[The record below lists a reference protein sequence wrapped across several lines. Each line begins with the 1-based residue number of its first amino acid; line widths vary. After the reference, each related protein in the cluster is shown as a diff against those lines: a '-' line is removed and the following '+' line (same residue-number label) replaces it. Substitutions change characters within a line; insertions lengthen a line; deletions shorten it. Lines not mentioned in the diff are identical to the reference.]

1 MRNFLLVVCVAMI
14 AQMTQS
20 AQASQLKSNIYGF
33 VEGYF
38 EQVDKA
44 PERSGGDGIT
54 EGKISDE
61 DQPHEFDTP
70 NISIMIKSTKGS
82 KFSSFLNINATD
94 TLTTRNAWVEM
105 KLKGDMAKFR
115 IGKLYRPFGLYNER
129 LDAVPTYIGVEPPE
143 LFDGDHLLVTRTTNM
158 MFHGEFDI
166 SGNVLR
172 YALTTGNDERAGGE
186 IPIGGDIRYTMY
198 TDDTEWTIG
207 SSFYFSNTAVPTKA
221 VGEGSPDGGVAN
233 WMSEDNYKVMSLYTE
248 YIKNSFTFQAGYFN
262 ANHDAKRDG
271 EKLRSDEF
279 ENGALNQQQ
288 INRLCNGNMTTCA
301 DSEVN
306 YDIETWYIRTGYS
319 FETGI
324 GEVTPYF
331 QWDVYHNPESVY
343 DKKNGG
349 DKEAGLADDGKFTK
363 STLGVVFR
371 PERELAIKV
380 DASNHSQKIDGDM
393 EDYAEIRS
401 SFSYIW
407 SL

>member
-1 MRNFLLVVCVAMI
+1 MENLMKNFLLVICVAMI
-14 AQMTQS
+14 AQVAS
-20 AQASQLKSNIYGF
+20 ASQLKSSIYGF

-44 PERSGGDGIT
+44 PVRSGSTSTT
-54 EGKISDE
+54 EGSVSDE

-70 NISIMIKSTKGS
+70 NISIMVKSTKGS

-105 KLKGDMAKFR
+105 KLKGEMAKFR

-158 MFHGEFDI
+158 MFHGEFDVA
-166 SGNVLR
+166 GNVLR
-172 YALTTGNDERAGGE
+172 YALTTGNDERKGGE
-186 IPIGGDIRYTMY
+186 IPVGGDVRYTMY
-198 TDDTEWTIG
+198 TDNSEWTIG
-207 SSFYFSNTAVPTKA
+207 SSFYFSNTAVPSKD

-233 WMSEDNYKVMSLYTE
+233 WMSEDKYKVVSLYTE
-248 YIKNSFTFQAGYFN
+248 FIKDSFTFQAGYFN

-271 EKLRSDEF
+271 SKLRNMETS
-279 ENGALNQQQ
+279 ALNQQQ
-288 INRLCNGNMTTCA
+288 IQRLCNGDMSTCA

-306 YDIETWYIRTGYS
+306 YDIETWYIRTGYG
-319 FETGI
+319 FETSI
-324 GEVTPYF
+324 GEVTPYV

-343 DKKNGG
+343 DKANGG
-349 DKEAGLADDGKFTK
+349 DKEAGLADDGKFIK
-363 STLGVVFR
+363 QTLGVVFR

-380 DASNHSQKIDGDM
+380 DASNHSQKVDGDN
-393 EDYAEIRS
+393 EDYSEVRA

>member
-1 MRNFLLVVCVAMI
+1 MENLMRKILLVICVAMI
-14 AQMTQS
+14 AQTAS
-20 AQASQLKSNIYGF
+20 AAQLKSNIYGF

-44 PERSGGDGIT
+44 PVRSGSTATT
-54 EGKISDE
+54 EGKVSDE

-70 NISIMIKSTKGS
+70 NISIMVKSSKGS

-94 TLTTRNAWVEM
+94 ALETRNAWVEM
-105 KLKGDMAKFR
+105 KLKGEKAKFR

-158 MFHGEFDI
+158 MFHGEFDV

-172 YALTTGNDERAGGE
+172 YALTTGNDERKGGE
-186 IPIGGDIRYTMY
+186 IPLGGDVRYTMY
-198 TDDTEWTIG
+198 TDNSEWTIG

-221 VGEGSPDGGVAN
+221 VGDGSPDGGVAN
-233 WMSEDNYKVMSLYTE
+233 WMSEDEYKVLSLYTE
-248 YIKNSFTFQAGYFN
+248 FIKDSFTFQAGYFN
-262 ANHDAKRDG
+262 ANHDAKRSG
-271 EKLRSDEF
+271 TKLQNMDTD
-279 ENGALNQQQ
+279 ALNQQQ
-288 INRLCNGNMTTCA
+288 IKRLCKGDMSTCA

-319 FETGI
+319 FETSI
-324 GEVTPYF
+324 GEVTPYV
-331 QWDVYHNPESVY
+331 QWDVYHNPESVFNK
-343 DKKNGG
+343 DNGG

-363 STLGVVFR
+363 QTLGAVFR

-380 DASNHSQKIDGDM
+380 DASNHSQKVDGDI
-393 EDYAEIRS
+393 EDYSEVRA
-401 SFSYIW
+401 SFSYLW
-407 SL
+407 SI